1 MKKLLILSCIL
12 ISHPILALDKD
23 EIPDIHEYSCEFENV
38 KIHIEI
44 DENYLNSEYL
54 AGTNIDGKFTRG
66 FGNSVRVG
74 EVTQIFSSGDIDRYN
89 FFALRGNFNMNYM
102 VGFFISNYG
111 KDINILNIQT
121 WEDNTPNSHYAYTD
135 DTTHLS
141 NGVITTEDG
150 KCRPI
155 R

>member
-1 MKKLLILSCIL
+1 MTTKSKPSKVTKLSSTVYTNITAKTYAKHKPRGKESYVRCTQIKGFYIRIL
-12 ISHPILALDKD
+12 PT
-23 EIPDIHEYSCEFENV
+23 
-38 KIHIEI
+38 
-44 DENYLNSEYL
+44 
-54 AGTNIDGKFTRG
+54 GTNIDGDFTG
-66 FGNSVRVG
+66 FASRVRVG
-74 EVTQIFSSGDIDRYN
+74 EVTKIFSSGNIDRYD
-89 FFALRGNFNMNYM
+89 FFVLRGNFNNDYM

-135 DTTHLS
+135 DTTHLN